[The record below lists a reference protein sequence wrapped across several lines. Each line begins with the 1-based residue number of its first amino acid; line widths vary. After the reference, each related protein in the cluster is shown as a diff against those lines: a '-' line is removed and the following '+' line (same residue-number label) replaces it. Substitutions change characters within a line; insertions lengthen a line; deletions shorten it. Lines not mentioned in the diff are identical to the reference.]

1 MPTINQLNTADQV
14 SGSDL
19 LPMYSQANG
28 DSRKISFTNFLAW
41 LNGETIVTQDNKIT
55 QYSAP
60 LTGTT
65 VQVDVN
71 STGSSVWMIL
81 TPAGTIAA
89 LTLKM
94 PLNTTVA
101 DRTELLVNSTQI
113 VTTLTLDANGGTIV
127 GGPATLAANGTFRL
141 RFDIVLQ
148 TWYLVA

>member
-1 MPTINQLNTADQV
+1 MSSIDQFNTADQV

-19 LPMYSQANG
+19 LPVWSQANG
-28 DSRKISFTNFLAW
+28 ATRKISFNNFLNW
-41 LNGETIVTQDNKIT
+41 INSQGVETQDNKIT

-65 VQVDVN
+65 LQVTD
-71 STGSSVWMIL
+71 TGSSVWLVL

-94 PLNTTVA
+94 PLNTTTP

-113 VTTLTLDANGGTIV
+113 VTALTFNANGGTMV
-127 GGPATLAANGTFRL
+127 GAPTTMAANSFFRL

-148 TWYLVA
+148 TWYRVG